1 MLTSTSRSA
10 LRLLVALA
18 RVPSEELV
26 PGRTLAR
33 RTSVPANYLSK
44 ILHAQ
49 GSAGLVEAVRG
60 RGGGYRLGRPP
71 DTVRQID
78 AVEVFEG
85 VRTHPG
91 CLLGVRPE
99 CSDADPCSAHAVFR
113 DVRARWIA
121 FLEETTV
128 ADAAEPRP
136 ASHDWE
142 LQP

>member
-18 RVPSEELV
+18 RAPRDELV

-33 RTSVPANYLSK
+33 QTGVPANFLSK
-44 ILHAQ
+44 ILHAL
-49 GSAGLVEAVRG
+49 GGAGLVEATRG

-71 DTVRQID
+71 EAVTLIEV
-78 AVEVFEG
+78 VEVFEG
-85 VRTHPG
+85 LRTHPG

-113 DVRARWIA
+113 DVRSRWIA
-121 FLEETTV
+121 FLEETTI
-128 ADAAEPRP
+128 ADAARPRP
-136 ASHDWE
+136 AAPEPE
-142 LQP
+142 LRP